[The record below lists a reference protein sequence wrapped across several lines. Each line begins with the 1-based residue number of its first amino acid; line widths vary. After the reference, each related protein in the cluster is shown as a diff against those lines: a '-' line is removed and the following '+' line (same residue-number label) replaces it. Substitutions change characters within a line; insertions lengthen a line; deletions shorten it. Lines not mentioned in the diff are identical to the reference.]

1 MAKRRRANLYKLRIM
16 KKKYIT
22 KWGEF
27 CATVRR
33 TNLTAKEQNE
43 IIDAAGEACLSSLK
57 EGYEKS
63 KENLTVKYKE
73 I

>member
-1 MAKRRRANLYKLRIM
+1 MRHTH
-16 KKKYIT
+16 IT

-33 TNLTAKEQNE
+33 TNLTATQQNE

-57 EGYEKS
+57 EGYNKS
-63 KENLTVKYKE
+63 KENLTKKY

>member
-1 MAKRRRANLYKLRIM
+1 M
-16 KKKYIT
+16 KNTYIT

-43 IIDAAGEACLSSLK
+43 LIDKAGEACLSSLK
-57 EGYEKS
+57 DGYNKS
-63 KENLTVKYKE
+63 KENLTKKY
-73 I
+73 

>member
-1 MAKRRRANLYKLRIM
+1 MAKRRRANLYKLRTM
-16 KKKYIT
+16 KNKYIT

-43 IIDAAGEACLSSLK
+43 LIDAAGEACLSSLK
-57 EGYEKS
+57 DGYEKS
-63 KENLTVKYKE
+63 KENLTKKYCE
-73 I
+73 L

>member
-1 MAKRRRANLYKLRIM
+1 MVITMPIGFKNKTM
-16 KKKYIT
+16 KNTYIT

-57 EGYEKS
+57 EGYNKS
-63 KENLTVKYKE
+63 KENLTKKYTE
-73 I
+73 V

>member
-1 MAKRRRANLYKLRIM
+1 MAKCRRANLYKLRIM
-16 KKKYIT
+16 RHTHIT

-57 EGYEKS
+57 DGYNKS
-63 KENLTVKYKE
+63 KENLTKKYCE
-73 I
+73 L

>member
-1 MAKRRRANLYKLRIM
+1 M
-16 KKKYIT
+16 KNTHIT

-33 TNLTAKEQNE
+33 TDLTAKEQNE

-57 EGYEKS
+57 EGYNKS
-63 KENLTVKYKE
+63 KENLTKKYTE
-73 I
+73 V

>member
-1 MAKRRRANLYKLRIM
+1 MVITMPIGFKNKTM
-16 KKKYIT
+16 KNTYIT
-22 KWGEF
+22 KWVEF

-63 KENLTVKYKE
+63 KETLN
-73 I
+73 IANND

>member
-1 MAKRRRANLYKLRIM
+1 MIHT
-16 KKKYIT
+16 YIT

-33 TNLTAKEQNE
+33 TNLTAKQQNE

-57 EGYEKS
+57 EGTK
-63 KENLTVKYKE
+63 KVKK

>member
-1 MAKRRRANLYKLRIM
+1 MAKRRRANLYKLRTM
-16 KKKYIT
+16 KNTYIT

-33 TNLTAKEQNE
+33 TNLTATQQNE
-43 IIDAAGEACLSSLK
+43 LIDAAGEACLSSLK
-57 EGYEKS
+57 EGYNKS
-63 KENLTVKYKE
+63 KENLTKKY

>member
-1 MAKRRRANLYKLRIM
+1 MAKRRRANLYNLRTM
-16 KKKYIT
+16 KNTYIT

-33 TNLTAKEQNE
+33 TNLTATEQNE
-43 IIDAAGEACLSSLK
+43 LIDKAGEACLSSLK

>member
-1 MAKRRRANLYKLRIM
+1 M
-16 KKKYIT
+16 KNTYIT

-43 IIDAAGEACLSSLK
+43 LIDAAGEACLSSLK
-57 EGYEKS
+57 EGYNKS
-63 KENLTVKYKE
+63 KENLTKKY

>member
-1 MAKRRRANLYKLRIM
+1 M
-16 KKKYIT
+16 KNTYIT

-33 TNLTAKEQNE
+33 TNLTAKQQNE
-43 IIDAAGEACLSSLK
+43 IIDAAGDACLSSLK

-63 KENLTVKYKE
+63 KENLTKKY

>member
-1 MAKRRRANLYKLRIM
+1 MAKRRRANLYKLRTM
-16 KKKYIT
+16 KNTHIT

-33 TNLTAKEQNE
+33 TNLTATQQNE

-63 KENLTVKYKE
+63 KENLTKKYTE
-73 I
+73 V